1 LIDFYDGPLSGWVV
15 CLSCEAVAAF
25 AVVDWD
31 QYQWERVVLCWRWA
45 GSLAFPS
52 LPPDV
57 DAKPVGMPG
66 KDLEAASKS
75 GRVEERLFAAVCD
88 PYFERVFRLVDVDGA
103 APADWV
109 WPKSVWSHDP

>member
-1 LIDFYDGPLSGWVV
+1 
-15 CLSCEAVAAF
+15 
-25 AVVDWD
+25 
-31 QYQWERVVLCWRWA
+31 
-45 GSLAFPS
+45 
-52 LPPDV
+52 
-57 DAKPVGMPG
+57 MPG

-109 WPKSVWSHDP
+109 WPKSVGSHDP